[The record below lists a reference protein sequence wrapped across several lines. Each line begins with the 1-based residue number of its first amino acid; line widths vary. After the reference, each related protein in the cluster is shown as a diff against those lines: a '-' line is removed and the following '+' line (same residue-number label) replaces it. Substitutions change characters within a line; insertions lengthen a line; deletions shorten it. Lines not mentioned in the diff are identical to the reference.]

1 MSVPPVG
8 EPRPPTVTP
17 MIRAA
22 SQWLVGAALAVTL
35 ALLLL
40 AVNAVQL
47 SSEGAGQRLLGRSV
61 AVSTNID
68 AILPDLQAALRE
80 EAQEGEA
87 DPVRLPDF
95 PILVELPRDEAL
107 SLEGTALR
115 ERILE
120 EAAARL
126 YEDGMAAWAEGEP
139 PGEQDI
145 EVISV
150 TGAFQRGLGLITAKN
165 HDRFV
170 VAAAVLGFLSALLG
184 VALLASVRSWGRLIA
199 LSVVTTAAALPSLAT
214 AVAVRFGF
222 RTAQEEADPFVSGLL
237 DLGVEAMWI
246 PIRNYLALTVLGF
259 TALLLT
265 LVFIWA
271 ISRQSAGSVD
281 SPAT

>member
-1 MSVPPVG
+1 MSVPPAG
-8 EPRPPTVTP
+8 GPRPAAVTP
-17 MIRAA
+17 LIQAF
-22 SQWLVGAALAVTL
+22 SQWLVGAALVVTL

-80 EAQEGEA
+80 KAQQEEA
-87 DPVRLPDF
+87 DSLRLPDF
-95 PILVELPRDEAL
+95 PIPVELSRDEAM

-115 ERILE
+115 ERILK
-120 EAAARL
+120 EAAGRL
-126 YEDGMAAWAEGEP
+126 YQDGIPAWAEGDP

-145 EVISV
+145 EPISV
-150 TGAFQRGLGLITAKN
+150 AGALRRGLGLITAEN

-170 VAAAVLGFLSALLG
+170 VAAAVLGFLSAVLG
-184 VALLASVRSWGRLIA
+184 VALLAFVRSWGRLIA
-199 LSVVTTAAALPSLAT
+199 LSAVTIVAALPSLAA

-237 DLGVEAMWI
+237 DIGVEAMWV

-271 ISRQSAGSVD
+271 SSRQPAGSVD
-281 SPAT
+281 SPAA

>member
-1 MSVPPVG
+1 VSVQPVG
-8 EPRPPTVTP
+8 EPHPPAVTP

-22 SQWLVGAALAVTL
+22 SQWLLGAVLAVTL
-35 ALLLL
+35 TLLLL
-40 AVNAVQL
+40 AVNAIQL
-47 SSEGAGQRLLGRSV
+47 SSEGVGQRLLGRSV

-95 PILVELPRDEAL
+95 PIPVELSRDEAL
-107 SLEGTALR
+107 SLEGSALR

-126 YEDGMAAWAEGEP
+126 YQDGMPAWAEGDP

-145 EVISV
+145 ELISV
-150 TGAFQRGLGLITAKN
+150 TGALQRGLGLITAKN

-170 VAAAVLGFLSALLG
+170 VAAAVVGFLSAVLG

-199 LSVVTTAAALPSLAT
+199 LSVVTIAAALPSLAT

-237 DLGVEAMWI
+237 DLGVEAMWV
-246 PIRNYLALTVLGF
+246 PIRNYVALTVLGF

-271 ISRQSAGSVD
+271 ISRQPAGSVD